1 VCHKGT
7 AAVLVRWFLC
17 LVATGLAASAQTA
30 SQPIAP
36 EWRQVGSAAVDRRL
50 AGPATGPV
58 VRVWFSQQG
67 GVLFARTQSGKVF
80 QTADFATWTPA
91 SPTPDPPPATSPTAF
106 PARVPERGLQLV
118 TTAADPGRI
127 YGLGRQLFSSD
138 DGGESWS
145 NLTAFRSTSVV
156 GGGMHDLAVA
166 PGNPDQLVLANDYG
180 VWRSM
185 DGGLSWTGLN
195 LTLPNLA
202 VRRILATQGP
212 AGGTRIQLDNPGVLE
227 LPPGAAVW
235 QPAAPTVDSDLALM
249 DRYSAVLGAN
259 ISAAGVS
266 QDRVYAGSSD
276 GRLWV
281 VRGGVTGLPWQV
293 PGGGRV
299 ERIFVDPAA
308 PDMAL
313 AALGGNGTHVLRTTN
328 GGVFW
333 DSLDYNLPS
342 TPVHAVTADRA
353 AGAVYVAT
361 DKGVFY
367 GQADLQTAAADAVN
381 WINLTAALAGP
392 DGTLPVGD
400 VRLDPAGA
408 QLYIAIDG
416 YGVYATLAPHRL
428 RNPQIVNA
436 ADFSTRPAAPG
447 SLLSVMGTRVSGAR
461 AADLDYPVLAAADG
475 ESQIQVPFEAVGPNV
490 SLELQTAAGSRT
502 MGLAVLPVS
511 PAILVARDG
520 TPALFDADTGL
531 PLDGRNPAHSSGRVQ
546 VMATGL
552 GKVRPNWPSG
562 TPAPLVNPPAVEVPV
577 KAFLDGNPVQVTRAT
592 LAGGYVGFYIVEV
605 QLPVVTNMGTSS
617 LYITADSQ
625 DSNRVQL
632 VLEP

>member
-1 VCHKGT
+1 M
-7 AAVLVRWFLC
+7 
-17 LVATGLAASAQTA
+17 
-30 SQPIAP
+30 
-36 EWRQVGSAAVDRRL
+36 
-50 AGPATGPV
+50 
-58 VRVWFSQQG
+58 
-67 GVLFARTQSGKVF
+67 LFARTQSGKVF
-80 QTADFATWTPA
+80 QTVDFATWALVSPA
-91 SPTPDPPPATSPTAF
+91 PDPPPATPPTSF
-106 PARVPERGLQLV
+106 PARLPESDLQLV
-118 TTAADPGRI
+118 TAAGDPSRI

-138 DGGESWS
+138 DGGQSWS
-145 NLTAFRSTSVV
+145 NLTAYRSASVV
-156 GGGMHDLAVA
+156 GGGMHDVAVA

-185 DGGLSWTGLN
+185 DAGLSWSGLN

-202 VRRILATQGP
+202 VRRILATQGST
-212 AGGTRIQLDNPGVLE
+212 GDTRIQLDNLGVLE
-227 LPPGAAVW
+227 LQAGAAVW
-235 QPAAPTVDSDLALM
+235 QPAAQGADTDLALRE
-249 DRYSAVLGAN
+249 RYSAVLGATV
-259 ISAAGVS
+259 SAVGVA
-266 QDRVYAGSSD
+266 QDKVYAGSAD
-276 GRLWV
+276 GRLWA
-281 VRGGVTGLPWQV
+281 VRDGVPGLPWQV

-308 PDMAL
+308 PDTAL
-313 AALGGNGTHVLRTTN
+313 AALSGSGAHVLRTTN

-342 TPVHAVTADRA
+342 MPVHAVTADRV
-353 AGAVYVAT
+353 AGAIYVAT

-381 WINLTAALAGP
+381 WINLTSALAGP
-392 DGTLPVGD
+392 DGALPAED
-400 VRLDPAGA
+400 VRLDSAGA
-408 QLYIAIDG
+408 QLYIAVDG

-447 SLLSVMGTRVSGAR
+447 SLLSVMGTRVSAAR
-461 AADLDYPVLAAADG
+461 AANLDYPVLAAADG

-502 MGLAVLPVS
+502 MGLAVMAVS

-531 PLDGRNPAHSSGRVQ
+531 PLDGRNPAHSNGRVQ
-546 VMATGL
+546 IMATGL

-562 TPAPLVNPPAVEVPV
+562 MAAPLANPPAVEVPV
-577 KAFLDGNPVQVTRAT
+577 KAVLDGSPVQVTRAT

-605 QLPVVTNMGTSS
+605 QLPVVSNLGTSS
-617 LYITADSQ
+617 LYISADGQ
-625 DSNRVQL
+625 DSNHVQL

>member
-1 VCHKGT
+1 
-7 AAVLVRWFLC
+7 
-17 LVATGLAASAQTA
+17 
-30 SQPIAP
+30 
-36 EWRQVGSAAVDRRL
+36 VGSAAVDQRL
-50 AGPATGPV
+50 AAPATGPV

-67 GVLFARTQSGKVF
+67 GVLFARTQSGRVF
-80 QTADFATWTPA
+80 QTADFATWMSASSAVEPSPA
-91 SPTPDPPPATSPTAF
+91 AAPAVS
-106 PARVPERGLQLV
+106 PARLPEPGVRIV
-118 TTAADPGRI
+118 TAVADPGRI

-138 DGGESWS
+138 DGGQSWA
-145 NLTAFRSTSVV
+145 NLTAFRSASVV
-156 GGGMHDLAVA
+156 GGGMHDLAAA

-185 DGGLSWTGLN
+185 DGGLSWAGLN
-195 LTLPNLA
+195 LALPNLA
-202 VRRILATQGP
+202 VRRIVATQGP
-212 AGGTRIQLDNPGVLE
+212 SGGARIQVDNLGTLE
-227 LPPGAAVW
+227 LPPGASVW
-235 QPAAPTVDSDLALM
+235 QPAPQTVDADQSLRA
-249 DRYSAVLGAN
+249 RYSEALGAEV
-259 ISAAGVS
+259 SAVAVA

-281 VRGGVTGLPWQV
+281 VRDGV
-293 PGGGRV
+293 PGLAWQAPGAGQV

-308 PDMAL
+308 PDTAL
-313 AALGGNGTHVLRTTN
+313 AALGGSGTHVLRTTN

-333 DSLDYNLPS
+333 DALDYNLPNA
-342 TPVHAVTADRA
+342 PAHAVTADRG
-353 AGAVYVAT
+353 AGAIYVAT

-367 GQADLQTAAADAVN
+367 GQADLQTAAADVVN
-381 WINLTAALAGP
+381 WVNLTEALAGP
-392 DGTLPVGD
+392 DGTVPAED

-408 QLYIAIDG
+408 QLYIAVDG

-428 RNPQIVNA
+428 RTPQIVNA

-447 SLLSVMGTRVSGAR
+447 SLLSVLGTRVSAAR
-461 AADLDYPVLAAADG
+461 SANLDYPVLAAADG

-490 SLELQTAAGSRT
+490 SLELETAIGSRT

-531 PLDGRNPAHSSGRVQ
+531 LLDGRNPAHSNGRVQ
-546 VMATGL
+546 IMVTGL

-562 TPAPLVNPPAVEVPV
+562 TPAPLVDPPSVEIPV
-577 KAFLDGNPVQVTRAT
+577 KAFLDGTAVQVTRAT
-592 LAGGYVGFYIVEV
+592 LAGGYVGFYIVEL
-605 QLPVVTNMGTSS
+605 QLPAVTNMGIFS
-617 LYITADSQ
+617 LYLTADGQ